1 MFYDDHDY
9 DYYYCIASNDY
20 VYNAY
25 LSASFG
31 IILVLLAKLKV
42 KSKDFILP
50 DWLVDNGNLL
60 ESCRE

>member
-50 DWLVDNGNLL
+50 D
-60 ESCRE
+60 